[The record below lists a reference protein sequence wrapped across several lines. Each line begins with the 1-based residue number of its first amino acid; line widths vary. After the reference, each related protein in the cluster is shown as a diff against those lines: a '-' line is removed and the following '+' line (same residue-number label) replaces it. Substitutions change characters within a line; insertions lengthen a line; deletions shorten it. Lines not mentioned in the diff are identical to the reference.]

1 MKKSLS
7 ILLLILTLITTAYC
21 CTFCAFAESTT
32 KYWEP
37 KHGFQDSAGY
47 VNGEISDNISSQTV
61 PDTDYCK
68 ITYGGT
74 GRLIKWEFPTLTENK
89 DYTVISEDSSS
100 ITVLW
105 TNEDKGAPYINAIV
119 DFGNETTKQTVTEG
133 NTKADK
139 KETTVKS
146 EAVTKE
152 AAASETTKKPESA
165 TEASVENNGNDTSYE
180 AVIICGIVAIILCG
194 AIIAMVVTHKT
205 SKERK
210 N

>member
-47 VNGEISDNISSQTV
+47 VNGEISDNISSQAV

-105 TNEDKGAPYINAIV
+105 TNEDKDAPYINAIV
-119 DFGNETTKQTVTEG
+119 DFGNETTKQTVTEET
-133 NTKADK
+133 TKADK
-139 KETTVKS
+139 KETMTKS
-146 EAVTKE
+146 EAVTKK

-165 TEASVENNGNDTSYE
+165 AKTNTENNEDDKSYE
-180 AVIICGIVAIILCG
+180 NVIIGGIVAIILCG

>member
-1 MKKSLS
+1 MKKALS
-7 ILLLILTLITTAYC
+7 ILLSVLTLITAAYC
-21 CTFCAFAESTT
+21 CTFCAFAETTT

-37 KHGFQDSAGY
+37 KPGFQDSAGY
-47 VNGEISDNISSQTV
+47 VNGERCDNIYSQAV

-68 ITYGGT
+68 ITYDGT

-89 DYTVISEDSSS
+89 DYTVISEDNNS

-119 DFGNETTKQTVTEG
+119 DFGNETTEQTVTEK
-133 NTKADK
+133 NAQADK
-139 KETTVKS
+139 KEATIKS

-152 AAASETTKKPESA
+152 ATAAETTEEPEAA
-165 TEASVENNGNDTSYE
+165 TEASVESNNNNTSYE
-180 AVIICGIVAIILCG
+180 AMIIGGIVAIILCG